1 MIVIRLMINRF
12 KKSDVRISLIMI
24 TPFSQ
29 RTKILNYLIV
39 KVPLMFV
46 NGIAYIYIYNTSI
59 ILNSNIV

>member
-46 NGIAYIYIYNTSI
+46 NGIAYIYIYI
-59 ILNSNIV
+59 IQVLY

>member
-24 TPFSQ
+24 TTFSQ
-29 RTKILNYLIV
+29 QTKILNYLIV

-46 NGIAYIYIYNTSI
+46 NGIAYIYIYI
-59 ILNSNIV
+59 